1 MSITRL
7 PEIVFPLA
15 QVNKVNEIVD
25 VLNDNLNMYYSE
37 ENPALTSVEG
47 IATWTVTHNLG
58 TENVNCSLY
67 NGDMLVLSSVS
78 ITSENVVTVSLNSDT
93 NIPADTYKIVII
105 SNGAGSS
112 SGSGSYVLPTASTT
126 TLGGVRIDGS
136 SIKINNGVISSSVD
150 STLSS
155 TSTNPIQNKVITEAL
170 NKIEGRKYDVC
181 TGNIASS
188 NIDSA
193 FKCIGGAT
201 ITIYDCS
208 DLVRIDYEYVVTSA
222 GTMSGDWQYGLSAE
236 YLKNNSSYGVVPDI
250 NPISGGHLVIYNNS
264 GYINNDL
271 PGYGGSNI
279 ANGKYWP
286 PARVFNAG
294 SGSSPNYVFG
304 QWPQNMIGKGT
315 RIAGVAYGTY
325 TR

>member
-37 ENPALTSVEG
+37 ENPSLTSVEG

-78 ITSENVVTVSLNSDT
+78 ITSENVVTVSLNSTTDV
-93 NIPADTYKIVII
+93 PANTYKIVII

-136 SIKINNGVISSSVD
+136 SITINNGVISTKKDSHLRVTGQIAKGANSSVAGMGIAD
-150 STLSS
+150 IYWSS
-155 TSTNPIQNKVITEAL
+155 ITGL
-170 NKIEGRKYDVC
+170 
-181 TGNIASS
+181 
-188 NIDSA
+188 
-193 FKCIGGAT
+193 AT
-201 ITIYDCS
+201 INFNYK
-208 DLVRIDYEYVVTSA
+208 VTTA
-222 GTMSGDWQYGLSAE
+222 GTCISDFIYGLSVEAMKAINSNVPNISPLTSGSGVCNVYE
-236 YLKNNSSYGVVPDI
+236 NSGVLSIADGNFGWCLHGEVQGYWAISRVYKSGNDYLAGPYPTNILSMGRY
-250 NPISGGHLVIYNNS
+250 ISG
-264 GYINNDL
+264 
-271 PGYGGSNI
+271 
-279 ANGKYWP
+279 
-286 PARVFNAG
+286 
-294 SGSSPNYVFG
+294 
-304 QWPQNMIGKGT
+304 T
-315 RIAGVAYGTY
+315 AYGTIN
-325 TR
+325 